1 MTTDVKQI
9 PGVEKVMWSEEVYS
23 IKIDK
28 SKNGK
33 NGNTSLFFE

>member
-9 PGVEKVMWSEEVYS
+9 PGVDTVMWSEEVYS
-23 IKIDK
+23 IHVDK

-33 NGNTSLFFE
+33 NGDTNLFL